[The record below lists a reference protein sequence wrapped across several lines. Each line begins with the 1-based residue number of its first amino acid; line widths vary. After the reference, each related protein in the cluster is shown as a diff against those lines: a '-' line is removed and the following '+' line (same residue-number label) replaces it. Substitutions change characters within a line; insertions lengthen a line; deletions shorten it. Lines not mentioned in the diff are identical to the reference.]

1 MTAATMTRTRRSDDY
16 RHCAA
21 LFEEIS
27 HVAEDTGEHARLRR
41 RLIEEHLPLAEHI
54 ARRFARRGQPS
65 EDLLQVARIGLINAV
80 DRFDPARQSDFVAF
94 AVPTVMGE
102 VRRYFRDHT
111 WSVRV
116 PRRLKELHLTL
127 GQAATELGQRYGRAP
142 TARELAEHL
151 GLGLDEVAEA
161 LHAGNAYQAASID
174 YPAHDDTGSLA
185 LADTLGENDRE
196 IEKLEDRE
204 TLKPILRNLPERE
217 RAIVVMR
224 FFWNLTQSQIAE
236 RVGLS
241 QMQVSRLLAR
251 TLSTLREQLTEAAG
265 PSAR

>member
-1 MTAATMTRTRRSDDY
+1 MTAATMTRTRRKDDY
-16 RHCAA
+16 RHCAV

-27 HVAEDTGEHARLRR
+27 HLAEDTDEHSRLRR

-80 DRFDPARQSDFVAF
+80 DRYDPARQTDFVAF

-116 PRRLKELHLTL
+116 PRRLKELHLRI
-127 GQAATELGQRYGRAP
+127 GQTATELGQRLGRAP
-142 TARELAEHL
+142 TARELADHL
-151 GLGLDEVAEA
+151 DLDLDEVAEA

-174 YPAHDDTGSLA
+174 YPAHDDTGSIA
-185 LADTLGENDRE
+185 LADTLGDSDPE

-204 TLKPILRNLPERE
+204 TLKPLLRELPERE
-217 RAIVVMR
+217 RAIIVMR
-224 FFWNLTQSQIAE
+224 FFSNMTQSQIAE
-236 RVGLS
+236 KVGLS

-265 PSAR
+265 SAR